1 MLLPNWKRCVAGLC
15 AIVGLPFAV
24 DGVGRPP
31 VRVVVTIPE
40 EVSFD
45 LADLP
50 QAQTE
55 WIRMIRETKRSLDI
69 AQFYVFNEPGKA
81 LEPVLAELESAGKRG
96 VAIRFLVSATF
107 LANDTAGLER
117 LRAMPNL
124 ELRVLDMAAINDGA
138 LHAKYWIV
146 DGETI
151 YVGSQNMDW
160 RSLSQV
166 METGLEIGEPLLA
179 RKLKQIFDADW
190 SAAANE
196 AAPSVAE
203 LGSDST
209 PAIAGDLELVASPPA
224 WNPPGVRAAETALV
238 ELLRSA
244 RRSIRIQV
252 LSYGTVSERSR
263 YWPVLDQ
270 ALRTAAV
277 RGVKVQLLVSH
288 WNTSSPQIDH
298 LKSLSLVPNIEVRVV
313 TLPEHSSGFIPFA
326 RVIHSKVLVVD
337 SDVLWVGTSNWSS
350 SYFEKQR
357 NIEIIARRPS
367 LAETG
372 ARIHDALWRSPYAA
386 PIDVNKEYPR
396 PRRG

>member
-1 MLLPNWKRCVAGLC
+1 MMIPNWKRLVAGLC
-15 AIVGLPFAV
+15 ALVGFPFAV
-24 DGVGRPP
+24 EAVGRPP

-40 EVSFD
+40 EVSLD

-50 QAQTE
+50 QAQAE
-55 WIRMIRETKRSLDI
+55 WIRMIRGARQTLDI
-69 AQFYVFNEPGKA
+69 AQFYIFNEPGQA
-81 LEPVLAELESAGKRG
+81 LEPVLAELESAGRRG
-96 VAIRFLVSATF
+96 VAIRFLVSSTF
-107 LANDTAGLER
+107 LANDTAGIER
-117 LRAMPNL
+117 LRAMPSL
-124 ELRVLDMAAINDGA
+124 QLRVIDMAAINDGT

-151 YVGSQNMDW
+151 YVGSQNTDW

-166 METGLEIGEPLLA
+166 METGLEIGDQLLA

-190 SAAANE
+190 AAAASG
-196 AAPSVAE
+196 AAPTATE
-203 LGSDST
+203 LGTDTT
-209 PAIAGDLELVASPPA
+209 PAISGDLELVASPPS
-224 WNPPGVRAAETALV
+224 WNPPGVRAAEPALV
-238 ELLRSA
+238 ELLGSA

-288 WNTSSPQIDH
+288 WNTASPQIDH

-357 NIEIIARRPS
+357 NIEIIARRPA

-372 ARIHDALWRSPYAA
+372 SRIHDALWSSPYAA